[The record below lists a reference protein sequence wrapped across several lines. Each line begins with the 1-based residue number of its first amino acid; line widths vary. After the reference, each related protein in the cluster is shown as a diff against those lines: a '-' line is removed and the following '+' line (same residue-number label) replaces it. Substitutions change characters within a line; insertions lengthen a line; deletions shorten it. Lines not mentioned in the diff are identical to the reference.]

1 MGSGRETRDQ
11 RLQRIHSEALAE
23 FDTIQG
29 AMKDERFQCL
39 EDRRFYSIAGAQW
52 EGSLAEQYQN
62 RPRFEVNKVA
72 LSVMRI
78 ISEYRNN
85 RITVDFI
92 PKDGSTNVKLAD
104 TCDELYRADEQDSQA
119 DEAYD
124 NAFEEAVGGG
134 FGAWRLSNQYEDE
147 GDPENEQQRIMFQPI
162 FDADTSVFFDLNAK
176 RQDKK
181 DAETCYVL
189 SALTP
194 ASYRERF
201 DDDPTTWPKTIQ
213 FVQFDWATPDVVY
226 ICEYYRKEMVSE
238 TIQVWQSLDG
248 EETKYTEADFKD
260 DPTLEQML
268 VSTGSQMVRERKIKR
283 QKVHKYL
290 LSGGKVLED
299 YGLIAGSEIP
309 IIPCYGKRW
318 FIDNVE
324 RCQGHVRLA
333 KDAQRLKNMQLTK
346 LGEISA
352 YSTVNKPIFTP
363 EQVAGHELQWADDNV
378 KRYPYLLL
386 NPVTNADGGEQP
398 MGALGYTQSPEIPPA
413 MAALLQITEQDMQEI
428 LGNQQ
433 QGEIVQPNMS
443 GKAVELIQ
451 NKLDMQTFIYLSNF
465 GKAVKRCGEVWLSM
479 AREIYVEPSRKMKAI
494 QTTGEP
500 RTVVLA
506 KPVVNKET
514 GAIETDNDIAEAKF
528 DVAVDV
534 GPSTASRRAGVVRAI
549 TGMMQLNQDPETG
562 QILTSMAMM
571 NMEGEGL
578 SEMQQYF
585 RKKLLKSGVIEPNEE
600 EAAAMQEELAQLQQQ
615 PDPQADL
622 AAALADEAKAK
633 AALAMANTEKTLAQ
647 AEQVRAET
655 IDTLHKVGMEPG
667 ETQTAPMPA
676 QTPSVP
682 DERTQL
688 ELEAMRLD
696 NMEREEKIRVAR
708 GKVEQVNAE
717 RATNDT
723 MAQAASAMQQ
733 AVTGLSQSV
742 SVIGDAV
749 GQMSQAVGQFAAVTS
764 ENSDKAIKALS
775 RPKRVVREKGR
786 ISRIETEGD
795 D

>member
-1 MGSGRETRDQ
+1 
-11 RLQRIHSEALAE
+11 
-23 FDTIQG
+23 
-29 AMKDERFQCL
+29 
-39 EDRRFYSIAGAQW
+39 
-52 EGSLAEQYQN
+52 
-62 RPRFEVNKVA
+62 
-72 LSVMRI
+72 
-78 ISEYRNN
+78 
-85 RITVDFI
+85 
-92 PKDGSTNVKLAD
+92 
-104 TCDELYRADEQDSQA
+104 
-119 DEAYD
+119 
-124 NAFEEAVGGG
+124 
-134 FGAWRLSNQYEDE
+134 
-147 GDPENEQQRIMFQPI
+147 
-162 FDADTSVFFDLNAK
+162 
-176 RQDKK
+176 
-181 DAETCYVL
+181 
-189 SALTP
+189 
-194 ASYRERF
+194 
-201 DDDPTTWPKTIQ
+201 
-213 FVQFDWATPDVVY
+213 
-226 ICEYYRKEMVSE
+226 
-238 TIQVWQSLDG
+238 
-248 EETKYTEADFKD
+248 
-260 DPTLEQML
+260 ML
-268 VSTGSQMVRERKIKR
+268 ISTGSQMVRERKIKR
-283 QKVHKYL
+283 QKVRKYL
-290 LSGGKVLED
+290 MSGGSILED
-299 YGLIAGSEIP
+299 YGYIAGSEIP
-309 IIPCYGKRW
+309 IIPVYGKRW

-413 MAALLQITEQDMQEI
+413 MAALLQITETDMQEI

-433 QGEIVQPNMS
+433 AGEIMQPNMS
-443 GKAVELIQ
+443 GKAVELVQ

-506 KPVVNKET
+506 KPMVNKDT
-514 GAIETDNDIAEAKF
+514 GAIETENDIAEAKF

-534 GPSTASRRAGVVRAI
+534 GPSTTSRRASVVRAI

-578 SEMQQYF
+578 SDMQQYF
-585 RKKLLKSGVIEPNEE
+585 RKKLLKAGVIEPNEE
-600 EAAAMQEELAQLQQQ
+600 EAAAMAEELQAMQDQ

-633 AALAMANTEKTLAQ
+633 ASLAMANTEKTLAQ

-655 IDTLHKVGMEPG
+655 IQTLHNVGMEPG
-667 ETQTAPMPA
+667 ATQAPPA
-676 QTPSVP
+676 PEAPAAP

-696 NMEREEKIRVAR
+696 NLERQEKITAAR
-708 GKVEQVNAE
+708 GKVEQINADRE
-717 RATNDT
+717 ANNT

-764 ENSDKAIKALS
+764 ENSDKALKALS

>member
-1 MGSGRETRDQ
+1 MGQGRETKEQ
-11 RLQRIHSEALAE
+11 RLQRIHSEALNE
-23 FDTIQG
+23 FNNIQ
-29 AMKDERFQCL
+29 ATMRDERFQCL

-52 EGSLAEQYQN
+52 EGNLSEQYAN

-92 PKDGSTNVKLAD
+92 PKDGSTNVRLAD

-181 DAETCYVL
+181 DADTCYVL
-189 SALTP
+189 SALTIET
-194 ASYRERF
+194 YKDRF
-201 DDDPTTWPKTIQ
+201 NDDPTTWPKVVN
-213 FVQFDWATPDVVY
+213 FVQFDWVTPDVVY
-226 ICEYYRKEMVSE
+226 ICEYYRKEQVSE
-238 TIQVWQSLDG
+238 TLRIFRSLDG
-248 EETKYTEADFKD
+248 EETRYSEADFED
-260 DPTLEQML
+260 DPDLERML
-268 VSTGSQMVRERKIKR
+268 ISTGSMLVRERKIKR
-283 QKVHKYL
+283 QRVHKYL

-309 IIPCYGKRW
+309 IIPVYGKRW
-318 FIDNVE
+318 FIDNIE

-413 MAALLQITEQDMQEI
+413 MAALLQITEQDMQQI

-433 QGEIVQPNMS
+433 AGEIMQQNMS

-506 KPVVNKET
+506 KPMVNKDT
-514 GAIETDNDIAEAKF
+514 GAIETENDIADAKF

-534 GPSTASRRAGVVRAI
+534 GPSTASRRASVVRSI
-549 TGMMQLNQDPETG
+549 TGMMQLTQDPETM
-562 QILTSMAMM
+562 QILGSMAMM

-585 RKKLLKSGVIEPNEE
+585 RKKLLKLGVIEPNEE
-600 EAAAMQEELAQLQQQ
+600 EAAAMAEELAAMQEQ
-615 PDPQADL
+615 PDPQKELSDALAMEARGKASKALADTE
-622 AAALADEAKAK
+622 AALATA
-633 AALAMANTEKTLAQ
+633 EKT
-647 AEQVRAET
+647 R
-655 IDTLHKVGMEPG
+655 
-667 ETQTAPMPA
+667 A
-676 QTPSVP
+676 QTIEILTNVGGAEGAAPQAP
-682 DERTQL
+682 APPARDERGEL
-688 ELEAMRLD
+688 ELEALRLENRLRKNKAD
-696 NMEREEKIRVAR
+696 ATEELIKSDR
-708 GKVEQVNAE
+708 
-717 RATNDT
+717 
-723 MAQAASAMQQ
+723 AASETVMQASEAMQQ
-733 AVTGLSQSV
+733 AVAGLGQSV
-742 SVIGDAV
+742 AVIGSAV
-749 GQMSQAVGQFAAVTS
+749 GQMSEAVGQFAQVSSQNA
-764 ENSDKAIKALS
+764 DKAIKALS
-775 RPKRVVREKGR
+775 RPRKIVRDKGR

>member
-1 MGSGRETRDQ
+1 MGQGRETKEQ
-11 RLQRIHSEALAE
+11 RLQRIHSEALNE
-23 FDTIQG
+23 FNNIQ
-29 AMKDERFQCL
+29 ATMRDERFQCL

-52 EGSLAEQYQN
+52 EGNLSEQYAN

-181 DAETCYVL
+181 DADTCYVL
-189 SALTP
+189 SALTIET
-194 ASYRERF
+194 YKDRF
-201 DDDPTTWPKTIQ
+201 NDDPTTWPKVVN
-213 FVQFDWATPDVVY
+213 FVQFDWVTPDVVY
-226 ICEYYRKEMVSE
+226 ICEYYRKEQVSE
-238 TIQVWQSLDG
+238 TLRIFRSLDG
-248 EETKYTEADFKD
+248 EETRYSQADFDD
-260 DPTLEQML
+260 DPDLERML
-268 VSTGSQMVRERKIKR
+268 ISTGSTLVRERKIKR
-283 QKVHKYL
+283 QRVHKYL

-309 IIPCYGKRW
+309 IIPVYGKRW
-318 FIDNVE
+318 FIDNIE

-413 MAALLQITEQDMQEI
+413 MAALLQITEQDMQQI

-433 QGEIVQPNMS
+433 AGEIMQQNMS

-506 KPVVNKET
+506 KPMVNKDT
-514 GAIETDNDIAEAKF
+514 GAIETENDIAEAKF

-534 GPSTASRRAGVVRAI
+534 GPSTASRRASVVRSI
-549 TGMMQLNQDPETG
+549 TGMMQLTQDPETM
-562 QILTSMAMM
+562 QILGSMAMM

-585 RKKLLKSGVIEPNEE
+585 RKKLLKLGVIEPNEE
-600 EAAAMQEELAQLQQQ
+600 EAAAMAEELAAMQEQ
-615 PDPQADL
+615 PDPQKELSDALAMEARGKASKALADTE
-622 AAALADEAKAK
+622 AALATA
-633 AALAMANTEKTLAQ
+633 EKT
-647 AEQVRAET
+647 R
-655 IDTLHKVGMEPG
+655 
-667 ETQTAPMPA
+667 A
-676 QTPSVP
+676 QTIEILTNVGGAEGAAPQAP
-682 DERTQL
+682 APPARDERGEL
-688 ELEAMRLD
+688 ELEALRLENRLRKNKAD
-696 NMEREEKIRVAR
+696 ATEELIKSDR
-708 GKVEQVNAE
+708 
-717 RATNDT
+717 
-723 MAQAASAMQQ
+723 AASETVMQASEAMQQ
-733 AVTGLSQSV
+733 AVAGLGQSV
-742 SVIGDAV
+742 AVIGSAV
-749 GQMSQAVGQFAAVTS
+749 GQMSEAVGQFAQVSSQNA
-764 ENSDKAIKALS
+764 DKAIKALS
-775 RPKRVVREKGR
+775 RPRKIVRDKGR

>member
-1 MGSGRETRDQ
+1 MARETREQ
-11 RLQRIHSEALAE
+11 RLQRVHTEALTE
-23 FDTIQG
+23 FDAIQST
-29 AMKDERFQCL
+29 MRDERFQCL

-52 EGSLAEQYQN
+52 EGNLQEQYAN

-85 RITVDFI
+85 RVTVDFV
-92 PKDGSTNVKLAD
+92 PKDGSTNLKLAD
-104 TCDELYRADEQDSQA
+104 TCDELYRADEQDSSA

-147 GDPENEQQRIMFQPI
+147 GDPENEQQRIVFQPI

-181 DAETCYVL
+181 DAQKCYVL
-189 SALTP
+189 SAMTIQ
-194 ASYRERF
+194 AYKDRF
-201 DDDPTTWPKTIQ
+201 DDDPQTWPKVVQ
-213 FVQFDWATPDVVY
+213 FVQFDWSTPDVVY
-226 ICEYYRKEMVSE
+226 IAEYYVKEQVTE
-238 TIQVWQSLDG
+238 TLRIFRSLDG
-248 EETKYTEADFKD
+248 EETKYTEADFED
-260 DPTLEQML
+260 DPDLERML
-268 VSTGSQMVRERKIKR
+268 LSTGSVEVRERKIKR
-283 QKVHKYL
+283 QRVHKYL

-309 IIPCYGKRW
+309 IIPVYGKRW
-318 FIDNVE
+318 FIDNIE

-352 YSTVNKPIFTP
+352 YSTVQKPIFTP
-363 EQVAGHELQWADDNV
+363 EQVAGHELAWADDNV
-378 KRYPYLLL
+378 KRYPYLLV

-398 MGALGYTQSPEIPPA
+398 MGALDYTRAPEIPPA
-413 MAALLQITEQDMQEI
+413 MAALLQITETDMKEI

-433 QGEIVQPNMS
+433 QAEIMQPNMS

-479 AREIYVEPSRKMKAI
+479 AREIYVEPNRKMKAI

-500 RTVVLA
+500 RTVELA
-506 KPVVNKET
+506 RPIVNKDT
-514 GAIETDNDIAEAKF
+514 GAIETENDIADAKF

-534 GPSTASRRAGVVRAI
+534 GPSTTSRRAAVVRAI
-549 TGMMQLNQDPETG
+549 TGMMQITQDPQTLS
-562 QILTSMAMM
+562 ILGSMAMM

-585 RKKLLKSGVIEPNEE
+585 RKQLLKLGVIEPNEE
-600 EAAAMQEELAQLQQQ
+600 EAAAMQAELEAMQSQ
-615 PDPQADL
+615 PDPQAQL
-622 AAALADEAKAK
+622 AESLAMEARAKAAKAEADTEAALATA
-633 AALAMANTEKTLAQ
+633 EKT
-647 AEQVRAET
+647 R
-655 IDTLHKVGMEPG
+655 
-667 ETQTAPMPA
+667 A
-676 QTPSVP
+676 QTIEILTGVGVEGDAAAAPKP
-682 DERTQL
+682 RDEKAEL
-688 ELEAMRLD
+688 ELEALRLENRMRKNKAD
-696 NMEREEKIRVAR
+696 ATDTQI
-708 GKVEQVNAE
+708 EQLRAE
-717 RATNDT
+717 RATNDS
-723 MAQAASAMQQ
+723 MVQASAAMQQ
-733 AVTGLSQSV
+733 AVTGLSESV
-742 SVIGDAV
+742 AVIGDAV

-764 ENSDKAIKALS
+764 ENADKAIKALS

-786 ISRIETEGD
+786 ISRIETEGAD
-795 D
+795 

>member
-1 MGSGRETRDQ
+1 MGQGRETKDE
-11 RLQRIHSEALAE
+11 RLQRIHLEALTE

-29 AMKDERFQCL
+29 AMRDERFQCL

-85 RITVDFI
+85 RITVDFV

-147 GDPENEQQRIMFQPI
+147 GDPENEQQRIVFQPI

-181 DAETCYVL
+181 DANTCYVL
-189 SALTP
+189 TAMTTQ
-194 ASYRERF
+194 SYIEEF
-201 DDDPTTWPKTIQ
+201 NDDPTTWPKTIQ

-226 ICEYYRKEMVSE
+226 ICEYYRKEQVSE

-268 VSTGSQMVRERKIKR
+268 TSTGSQMVRERKIKR

-290 LSGGKVLED
+290 LSGGKVLKD

-309 IIPCYGKRW
+309 IIPVYGKRW

-352 YSTVNKPIFTP
+352 YSTVSKPIFTP
-363 EQVAGHELQWADDNV
+363 EQVAGHEVLWADDNV
-378 KRYPYLLL
+378 KRYPYLLV

-433 QGEIVQPNMS
+433 QGEIVEPNMS
-443 GKAVELIQ
+443 GKAIELVQ
-451 NKLDMQTFIYLSNF
+451 NKLDMQTFIYMSNF
-465 GKAVKRCGEVWLSM
+465 AKAVKRCGEVWLSM

-514 GAIETDNDIAEAKF
+514 GAIETENDIADAKF

-534 GPSTASRRAGVVRAI
+534 GPSTASRRASVVRAI

-578 SEMQQYF
+578 SEMQQFF
-585 RKKLLKSGVIEPNEE
+585 RKKLLKAGVIEPNED
-600 EAAAMQEELAQLQQQ
+600 EAAAMQEELAQLQSQ
-615 PDPQADL
+615 PDPQAEL
-622 AAALADEAKAK
+622 AGALTDEARAK
-633 AALAMANTEKTLAQ
+633 ASLAVANTEKSLAQ
-647 AEQVRAET
+647 AEEARANV
-655 IDTLHKVGMEPG
+655 IKTLSEVSEAELVAALEAKQEIRPPS
-667 ETQTAPMPA
+667 QPAPAMAPQPAMPA
-676 QTPSVP
+676 APP
-682 DERTQL
+682 MA
-688 ELEAMRLD
+688 ELP
-696 NMEREEKIRVAR
+696 
-708 GKVEQVNAE
+708 G
-717 RATNDT
+717 
-723 MAQAASAMQQ
+723 SA
-733 AVTGLSQSV
+733 
-742 SVIGDAV
+742 
-749 GQMSQAVGQFAAVTS
+749 
-764 ENSDKAIKALS
+764 
-775 RPKRVVREKGR
+775 
-786 ISRIETEGD
+786 
-795 D
+795 

>member
-1 MGSGRETRDQ
+1 MARETREQ
-11 RLQRIHSEALAE
+11 RLQRVHTEALTE
-23 FDTIQG
+23 FDAIQST
-29 AMKDERFQCL
+29 MRDERFQCL

-52 EGSLAEQYQN
+52 EGNLSEQYAN

-85 RITVDFI
+85 RVTVDFV
-92 PKDGSTNVKLAD
+92 PKDGSTNLKLAD
-104 TCDELYRADEQDSQA
+104 TCDELYRADEQDSSA

-147 GDPENEQQRIMFQPI
+147 GDPENEQQRIVFQPI

-181 DAETCYVL
+181 DAQKCYVL
-189 SALTP
+189 SAMTIQ
-194 ASYRERF
+194 AYKDRF
-201 DDDPTTWPKTIQ
+201 DDDPQTWPKVVQ
-213 FVQFDWATPDVVY
+213 FVQFDWSTPDVVY
-226 ICEYYRKEMVSE
+226 IAEYYVKEQVTE
-238 TIQVWQSLDG
+238 TLRIFRSLDG
-248 EETKYTEADFKD
+248 EETKYSEADFED
-260 DPTLEQML
+260 DPDLERML
-268 VSTGSQMVRERKIKR
+268 LATGSVEVRERKIKR
-283 QKVHKYL
+283 QRVHKYL

-309 IIPCYGKRW
+309 IIPVYGKRW
-318 FIDNVE
+318 FVDNIE

-352 YSTVNKPIFTP
+352 YSTVQKPIFTP
-363 EQVAGHELQWADDNV
+363 EQVAGHELAWADDNV
-378 KRYPYLLL
+378 KRYPYLLV

-398 MGALGYTQSPEIPPA
+398 MGALDYTRAPEIPPA

-433 QGEIVQPNMS
+433 QAEIMQPNMS

-479 AREIYVEPSRKMKAI
+479 ARDIYVEPNRKMKGI

-500 RTVVLA
+500 RTVELA
-506 KPVVNKET
+506 RPIVNKET
-514 GAIETDNDIAEAKF
+514 GAIETENDIAEAKF

-534 GPSTASRRAGVVRAI
+534 GPSTTSRRAAVVRAI
-549 TGMMQLNQDPETG
+549 TGMMQITQDPQTLS
-562 QILTSMAMM
+562 ILGSMAMM

-585 RKKLLKSGVIEPNEE
+585 RKQLLKLGVLEPNEE
-600 EAAAMQEELAQLQQQ
+600 EAAAMQAELEAMQSQ
-615 PDPQADL
+615 PDPQAQL
-622 AAALADEAKAK
+622 AESLAMEARAKAAKAEADTEAALATAEKTRAQTIEILTGVGVEGDA
-633 AALAMANTEKTLAQ
+633 AMAQ
-647 AEQVRAET
+647 A
-655 IDTLHKVGMEPG
+655 
-667 ETQTAPMPA
+667 APMPTQA
-676 QTPSVP
+676 PSVP

-688 ELEAMRLD
+688 ELEALRLD
-696 NMEREEKIRVAR
+696 NMERQEKITAAR
-708 GKVEQVNAE
+708 GKVEQINADRE
-717 RATNDT
+717 ANNT

-742 SVIGDAV
+742 AVIGDAV

-786 ISRIETEGD
+786 ISRIETEGAD
-795 D
+795 

>member
-1 MGSGRETRDQ
+1 MARETREQ
-11 RLQRIHSEALAE
+11 RLQRVHTEALAE
-23 FDTIQG
+23 FDRIQST
-29 AMKDERFQCL
+29 MRDERFQCL

-52 EGSLAEQYQN
+52 EGNLAEQYAN

-85 RITVDFI
+85 RVTVDFV
-92 PKDGSTNVKLAD
+92 PKDGSTNLKLAD
-104 TCDELYRADEQDSQA
+104 TCDELYRADEQDSSA

-147 GDPENEQQRIMFQPI
+147 GDPENEQQRIVFQPI

-181 DAETCYVL
+181 DAQSCFVL
-189 SALTP
+189 SAMTVQ
-194 ASYRERF
+194 SYKDRF
-201 DDDPTTWPKTIQ
+201 DDDPTTWPKVVQ
-213 FVQFDWATPDVVY
+213 FVQFDWSTPDVVY
-226 ICEYYRKEMVSE
+226 VAEYYVKEQVSE
-238 TIQVWQSLDG
+238 TLRIFRSLDG
-248 EETKYTEADFKD
+248 EETKYSEADFED
-260 DPTLEQML
+260 DPDLERTLL
-268 VSTGSQMVRERKIKR
+268 ATGSVEVRERKIKR
-283 QKVHKYL
+283 QRVHKYL

-309 IIPCYGKRW
+309 IIPVYGKRW
-318 FIDNVE
+318 FVDNIE

-352 YSTVNKPIFTP
+352 YSTVQKPIFTP
-363 EQVAGHELQWADDNV
+363 EQVAGHELAWAEDNI
-378 KRYPYLLL
+378 KRYPYLLV

-398 MGALGYTQSPEIPPA
+398 MGALDYTRAPEIPPA
-413 MAALLQITEQDMQEI
+413 MAALLQITETDMQEI

-433 QGEIVQPNMS
+433 QAEIMQPNMS

-500 RTVVLA
+500 RTVELA
-506 KPVVNKET
+506 RPIVNKDT
-514 GAIETDNDIAEAKF
+514 GAIETENDIAEAKF

-534 GPSTASRRAGVVRAI
+534 GPSTTSRRASVVRAI
-549 TGMMQLNQDPETG
+549 TGMMQITQDPQTLS
-562 QILTSMAMM
+562 ILGSMAMM

-585 RKKLLKSGVIEPNEE
+585 RKQLLKQGVLEPNEE
-600 EAAAMQEELAQLQQQ
+600 EAQAMAEELQAMQDQ
-615 PDPQADL
+615 PDPQKELSD
-622 AAALADEAKAK
+622 ALANEARAKAS
-633 AALAMANTEKTLAQ
+633 LAMANTEKSLAQ
-647 AEQVRAET
+647 AEESRANT
-655 IDTLHKVGMEPG
+655 IVKLTGIGMDEDAAASPS
-667 ETQTAPMPA
+667 TAAPA
-676 QTPSVP
+676 QAPVV

-688 ELEAMRLD
+688 ELEAMRQENRIKKAKADQTDDEL
-696 NMEREEKIRVAR
+696 NMLR
-708 GKVEQVNAE
+708 AE
-717 RATNDT
+717 RQTNEA
-723 MAQAASAMQQ
+723 MVAGVNAMQQ
-733 AVTGLSQSV
+733 AIVGLGEAAAMIQNSAQQISETVGLFSKVTT
-742 SVIGDAV
+742 AN
-749 GQMSQAVGQFAAVTS
+749 T
-764 ENSDKAIKALS
+764 DKAIAAMSKP
-775 RPKRVVREKGR
+775 RRVVRKNGR
-786 ISRIETEGD
+786 IDSIEVEN
-795 D
+795 